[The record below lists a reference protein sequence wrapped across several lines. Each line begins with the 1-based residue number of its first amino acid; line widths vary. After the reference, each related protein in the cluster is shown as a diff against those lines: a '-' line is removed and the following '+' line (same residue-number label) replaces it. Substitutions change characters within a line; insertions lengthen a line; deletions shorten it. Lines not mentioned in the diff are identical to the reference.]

1 MSWWRASVSYLQY
14 NSQEP
19 GENNFGNISS
29 PNQWLLY
36 RVVNATQVN
45 STMTAVFNLGH
56 RDALWLQSVPE
67 YRSAEI
73 AELRRCQP
81 RALIRRS

>member
-1 MSWWRASVSYLQY
+1 MSRPPASCLRKRTSALSRSIIRSRRWWRASVSYLKY

-29 PNQWLLY
+29 PSQWLLG

-45 STMTAVFNLGH
+45 STMTAVFDVGG
-56 RDALWLQSVPE
+56 RVPLW
-67 YRSAEI
+67 I
-73 AELRRCQP
+73 
-81 RALIRRS
+81 